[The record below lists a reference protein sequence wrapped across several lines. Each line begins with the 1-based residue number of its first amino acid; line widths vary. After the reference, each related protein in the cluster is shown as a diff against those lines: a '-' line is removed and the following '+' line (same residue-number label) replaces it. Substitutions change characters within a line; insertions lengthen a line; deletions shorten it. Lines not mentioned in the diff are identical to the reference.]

1 MSDEIGDLRW
11 LAGWYAAQTDGI
23 WEHDH
28 GVKIDTLDNPGWD
41 LRIDVTDTELQT
53 ASLPLE
59 EHENAGRWMRV
70 WKNREE
76 RVFNAVGDATA
87 LPAMI
92 SRFRRWVAENS
103 SPETR

>member
-1 MSDEIGDLRW
+1 MNNETEDLCW
-11 LAGWYAAQTDGI
+11 LAEWYAAQTNGT
-23 WEHDH
+23 WEHDY

-41 LRIDVTDTELQT
+41 LRIDVTDTELQS

-59 EHENAGRWMRV
+59 EHENGDRWMRV
-70 WKNREE
+70 WKNEEE

-92 SRFRRWVAENS
+92 NRFRRWVTESHSA
-103 SPETR
+103 ETR